1 MQNLKKRNIAVAITS
16 VLIFVTAW
24 LLLFGQKTDKQE
36 ISSALPALKCPE
48 SFPETDA
55 GDEERLAAMNKW
67 TNDFYDSHPGASLSE
82 WSEARHQFYIDNGC
96 AKSLEKYEQAKAGK
110 ADSVV
115 MEQINNGI
123 QDVIKSN
130 P

>member
-16 VLIFVTAW
+16 VLIFVTA
-24 LLLFGQKTDKQE
+24 LLLSGQKTDKQE
-36 ISSALPALKCPE
+36 ISSTPPALKCPE
-48 SFPETDA
+48 SYPENDS

-67 TNDFYDSHPGASLSE
+67 TNDFYDSHPGSSLSE
-82 WSEARHQFYIDNGC
+82 WAEARHQFYIDNRC
-96 AKSLEKYEQAKAGK
+96 TKSLEKYEQAKAGK
-110 ADSVV
+110 ADSAV

-123 QDVIKSN
+123 QGVIKSN